1 MKSQSCFHICYNQN
15 LHFSASLQHDRNLK
29 ICHFSKLKP
38 IKKNISISFMEYKWT
53 FANKIQLI
61 YFNLIILKRI
71 TCWYWLIF
79 FWFFFFFN
87 KKRKH
92 LLLFKLWFICPHI
105 WMSPC
110 NDKKSKCASVHTS
123 VCTSVIS
130 TQNNFGFLLQKYHN
144 HYTQRLFLS
153 VTWYHY

>member
-79 FWFFFFFN
+79 FFLTKNENIYYCLNYDLFAPIYECLPAMIKSQNVHQFI
-87 KKRKH
+87 
-92 LLLFKLWFICPHI
+92 LLYAQVSFLPRTILVFSFKNTIITIHKGY
-105 WMSPC
+105 SY
-110 NDKKSKCASVHTS
+110 
-123 VCTSVIS
+123 
-130 TQNNFGFLLQKYHN
+130 Q
-144 HYTQRLFLS
+144 
-153 VTWYHY
+153 